1 MLAIHAIEREIL
13 AFPTA
18 ESQDDKGIHH
28 RLVSCDECGTEW
40 RADGETLCPF
50 CARGV
55 GMGWVLDE
63 DHTWDLMEAVSY
75 LDVNATFD
83 PETENETGEFRNLLE
98 MHVPWYNMNC
108 RQTIQACYA
117 ALCIREP
124 HPCVTFAIAFFSVE
138 YAEAPESEMSWNPDE
153 VTYTEDKLYDLQTP
167 PW

>member
-1 MLAIHAIEREIL
+1 MLAIHALEREML

-18 ESQDDKGIHH
+18 ESQDDKGMFH
-28 RLVSCDECGTEW
+28 RLVSCGECDTQW
-40 RADGETLCPF
+40 RADNETLCPF

-75 LDVNATFD
+75 LDPNATFD

-108 RQTIQACYA
+108 RQTIQACYM
-117 ALCIREP
+117 ALHIRAP
-124 HPCVTFAIAFFSVE
+124 HPNVTFALAFFSVE
-138 YAEAPESEMSWNPDE
+138 YCEAPESEMMYDPE
-153 VTYTEDKLYDLQTP
+153 AVIVEEHKAYDLQMP